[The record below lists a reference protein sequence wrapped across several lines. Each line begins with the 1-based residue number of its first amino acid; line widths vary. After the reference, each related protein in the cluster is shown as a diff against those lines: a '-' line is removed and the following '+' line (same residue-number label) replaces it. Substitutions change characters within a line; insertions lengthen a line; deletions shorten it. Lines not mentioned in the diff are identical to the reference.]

1 MKWTRLT
8 IKTTTDA
15 EDIIISEMYELGLM
29 GAQIEDNV
37 PLTAWEKEQMFVDI
51 LPETAADDGRALLH
65 FFVEAEADH
74 TAADGADT
82 VSLQESAGGPAQDA
96 GFSGNGI
103 SAAEDNSYRYVSGEN
118 VVSDLPGLIRA
129 MEEKLSEIQSYM
141 DIGEGSIEVSET
153 EDLDWA
159 NNWKEFFKPFSVDDL
174 LVVPSWIEVAEADE
188 KSEEQPDTPV
198 KSADPAGKTCC
209 VKPGQKL
216 LRIDPGSA
224 FGTGMHETTQL
235 CIKALK
241 KYVTEET
248 TVLDV
253 GTGSGILGI
262 VALLYGAHKITGT
275 DLDICAKEAVKDN
288 LALNHTEEDRFSL
301 LIGNVITD
309 EAVQEEVLS
318 LAKKEQKGYDIVV
331 ANILAPVLCELTP
344 VVSDELLRK
353 GGIYITSG
361 IIEGKED
368 SVCEAC
374 KKAGMEVISV
384 ERQGEWRCVI
394 AEKP

>member
-8 IKTTTDA
+8 IKTTTTA

-37 PLTAWEKEQMFVDI
+37 PLTAWEREQMFVDI
-51 LPETAADDGRALLH
+51 LPETREDDGRALLH
-65 FFVEAEADH
+65 FFVEVKGENAD
-74 TAADGADT
+74 
-82 VSLQESAGGPAQDA
+82 AQ
-96 GFSGNGI
+96 GFSGNGV
-103 SAAEDNSYRYVSGEN
+103 SKAEDNSYRYVSGEN
-118 VVSDLPGLIRA
+118 VVEDLPGLISA
-129 MEEKLSEIQSYM
+129 MEEKLSKIQGYM
-141 DIGEGSIEVSET
+141 DIGEGTIEVSET

-159 NNWKEFFKPFSVDDL
+159 NNWKEFFKPFYVDEL
-174 LVVPSWIEVAEADE
+174 MVVPSWYTIGEEGEHSVALRPSD
-188 KSEEQPDTPV
+188 
-198 KSADPAGKTCC
+198 
-209 VKPGQKL
+209 KL

-248 TVLDV
+248 TLLDV

-262 VALLYGAHKITGT
+262 VALLYGAKTVTGT

-288 LALNHTEEDRFSL
+288 LALNHTGEDRFTL
-301 LIGNVITD
+301 LIGNVIT
-309 EAVQEEVLS
+309 EESVQQEVLS
-318 LAKKEQKGYDIVV
+318 LAKDAGKGYDIVV

-344 VVSDELLRK
+344 VVSGKLLRS

-361 IIEGKED
+361 IIEGKEE
-368 SVCEAC
+368 SVSEAC
-374 KKAGMEVISV
+374 RKVGMEVVSV
-384 ERQGEWRCVI
+384 EKQGEWRCVI
-394 AEKP
+394 ARKP